1 MAGEPTTRQRHVRC
15 AQAQSCRPLGDDELT
30 VVIRPYIDEGG
41 ELQAAYDGGM
51 GVVRLERPVDPD
63 AEVTGTPMVDAG
75 GETALHWA
83 AMRCEDLV
91 SCRRGR
97 SRRRGGPRNRLAAL
111 HYAARRGHVEIARCL
126 LKAGA
131 DKRRASPPY
140 GHTPLAV
147 ARYHGN
153 SDIEDL
159 LKSDE
164 AEGSEKAAKRPR
176 RKRPVSED
184 E

>member
-1 MAGEPTTRQRHVRC
+1 MTQEEFAEWQESQQLDNGMCDALRRSLAGRSQLTNFRQLALLCGDHMLGPERQC
-15 AQAQSCRPLGDDELT
+15 GDDELT

-41 ELQAAYDGGM
+41 ELQAAYDGGL

-97 SRRRGGPRNRLAAL
+97 SRRRGGPRNR
-111 HYAARRGHVEIARCL
+111 ARPRG
-126 LKAGA
+126 
-131 DKRRASPPY
+131 DRAV
-140 GHTPLAV
+140 L
-147 ARYHGN
+147 
-153 SDIEDL
+153 
-159 LKSDE
+159 
-164 AEGSEKAAKRPR
+164 AEGWR
-176 RKRPVSED
+176 
-184 E
+184 